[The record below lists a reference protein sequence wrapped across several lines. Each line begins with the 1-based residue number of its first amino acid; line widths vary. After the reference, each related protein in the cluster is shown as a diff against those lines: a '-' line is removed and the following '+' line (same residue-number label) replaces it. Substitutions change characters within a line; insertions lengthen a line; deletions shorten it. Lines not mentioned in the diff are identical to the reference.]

1 MEAGN
6 GGERLLA
13 AHAEGR
19 TPQSD
24 GGQEGL
30 KQRLANMV
38 ERAREE
44 PWRQLKGVGTCR
56 CTPGASACILA
67 TAIVGMMGTVVT
79 LEARTAAH
87 RVVPAPPEPRC
98 GVWPDYLPCAHCAYG
113 TIGPPHRVTAADTCD
128 SIAQAYGVPQ
138 FDLFNRNRSHSCC
151 QNASIAVSDL
161 IDFCKPPTVAQWR
174 AAGHPRRRPP
184 PGEMVSSYVGT
195 MHEPDVQPPRGLRR
209 LPDTINLA
217 YLSGVEDVTSTRG
230 EFSLGV
236 SGHGR
241 SGSLT
246 DNCSAMIDPTL
257 TWRVSTDIDGDDA
270 GHGDHHAPHPPVSNR
285 VWLGSMLPLAGSGA
299 PTQQQCNWGSD
310 ISCEE
315 WAANAAASLEK
326 IILRYRLDGLD
337 FNIEGASSNKQARFG
352 ECICSLFKH
361 LQQRMGV
368 GLVYSMTPCC
378 GLQAMY
384 AQVQAQCGSNVSMI
398 QPQTRSQQ
406 PLDSGDLTTYGQNMF
421 GWNKTMWLVD
431 TTAGG
436 KTGPT
441 SSNVWKFVKQFK
453 AAHPGAPG
461 VFTWTAEKSKACK
474 PSFCQEKVISMAQ
487 TTDEPEPGLLENCKC

>member
-1 MEAGN
+1 MYAQ
-6 GGERLLA
+6 A
-13 AHAEGR
+13 
-19 TPQSD
+19 
-24 GGQEGL
+24 
-30 KQRLANMV
+30 KV

-44 PWRQLKGVGTCR
+44 SWRHLKGLGTCR
-56 CTPGASACILA
+56 CTPVASACILT
-67 TAIVGMMGTVVT
+67 TAIAGLVGTVVT
-79 LEARTAAH
+79 LEGRTAVR
-87 RVVPAPPEPRC
+87 RVVPAPPEPLC
-98 GVWPDYLPCAHCAYG
+98 GVWPDYLPCLHCAYG
-113 TIGPPHRVTAADTCD
+113 TMGPPHRVTAADTCD
-128 SIAQAYGVPQ
+128 SIAQTYGVPQ
-138 FDLFNRNRSHSCC
+138 FDLFNRNRSQSCC
-151 QNASIAVSDL
+151 QNASIAVSDV
-161 IDFCKPPTVAQWR
+161 IDLCKPPTVAQWR
-174 AAGHPRRRPP
+174 AAGHPRPKPP

-195 MHEPDVQPPRGLRR
+195 MPDPKFHPPRGLQW

-241 SGSLT
+241 SGSLF

-257 TWRVSTDIDGDDA
+257 TWRVSTDEDGDRE
-270 GHGDHHAPHPPVSNR
+270 GHGAHAPHPPVSNR
-285 VWLGSMLPLAGSGA
+285 VWLGSMLPLAGSG

-315 WAANAAASLEK
+315 WATNAAASLEK

-337 FNIEGASSNKQARFG
+337 FNIEGASSDKQARFG

-361 LQQRMGV
+361 LQQRMGT

-378 GLQAMY
+378 GLQSMY

-398 QPQTRSQQ
+398 QPQTRSQT
-406 PLDSGDLTTYGQNMF
+406 PLSSGDLTTYGKNMF

-436 KTGPT
+436 KNGPT
-441 SSNVWKFVKQFK
+441 SSNVWNFVKQFK

-461 VFTWTAEKSKACK
+461 VFTWTAEKSIACK
-474 PSFCQEKVISMAQ
+474 PSFCQEKVVAMAQ
-487 TTDEPEPGLLENCKC
+487 TTDEPEPGLLENCQC